1 MLMLQYCALCRN
13 NVDPF
18 DEPECEAR
26 DIFVN
31 ELLCIGT
38 GTCSSIA
45 SVVKDEGFVNRPCC

>member
-1 MLMLQYCALCRN
+1 MFTILCRN
-13 NVDPF
+13 NVDTF

-38 GTCSSIA
+38 GTCACIA
-45 SVVKDEGFVNRPCC
+45 SVLRMRVL